1 MICLSDIQIV
11 FIKPKTYAEISYF
24 YQYFLDNLCNVLL
37 LTLSYLNKFCSVS
50 L

>member
-24 YQYFLDNLCNVLL
+24 YQYFLDNLCQCVAFNFI
-37 LTLSYLNKFCSVS
+37 LS
-50 L
+50 